1 MHHAPTAGEVR
12 IKRFQPLPTIKLP
25 KIRPFLTFSP
35 AKMTNVVWI
44 GHGVLRAI
52 RGAPTGICRAGA
64 PPKESS
70 NDDRE
75 VVAGMASA

>member
-1 MHHAPTAGEVR
+1 MSVMRTRIATFLTKCRGYVSNCLSSCLRRTMHHAPTAGEVR

-52 RGAPTGICRAGA
+52 
-64 PPKESS
+64 
-70 NDDRE
+70 
-75 VVAGMASA
+75 